1 MMAKARTAPVYLQL
15 RFYHILIWLLFF
27 LLSLRYFTI
36 AAPGLAAWLIALVT
50 TVFGIVTFYI
60 SAFYLIP
67 LITGEHKR
75 IIFFTSVTLFLTGI
89 SFFRTIL
96 ELSIYRL
103 FFKDAKYIYF
113 MGLFWSSVFLT
124 GFILLLA
131 IAIRLSENSYR
142 EKEKMNAIVS
152 EKLLT
157 ELTYLKNQVHP
168 HFLFNIHNTIFFLI
182 NENPGLASEMLL
194 KLSDLMRYQLY
205 ECEAKTVPLEKE
217 LLNIS
222 NYIDLEKVRL
232 GSKVNVDI
240 NFVTN
245 LANIQIAP
253 FMLMPLV
260 ENAVKHIS
268 RFSDRPNY
276 IRITAGFENKE
287 LNFTVVNSYET
298 EDKELNKAWFSKG
311 IGLQNLQRRL
321 NLIYGD
327 KSDMNF
333 TSLNNLFTVNLKLQL
348 L

>member
-1 MMAKARTAPVYLQL
+1 MAKSQTAPVYLQL
-15 RFYHILIWLLFF
+15 KFYHVLIWLLFF
-27 LLSLRYFTI
+27 LLSFRYFTI
-36 AAPGLAAWLIALVT
+36 ASPGLAAWLIALLT
-50 TVFGIVTFYI
+50 TAFGIITFYI
-60 SAFYLIP
+60 SGFYLVP
-67 LITGEHKR
+67 LITGVRKR
-75 IIFFTSVTLFLTGI
+75 LLFITSVILFLAGI

-96 ELSIYRL
+96 ELAVYRL
-103 FFKDAKYIYF
+103 FLKDSKILYF
-113 MGLFWSSVFLT
+113 MGLFWYSVFLT
-124 GFILLLA
+124 CFILLFA
-131 IAIRLSENSYR
+131 IVIGLSENSYR
-142 EKEKMNAIVS
+142 EREKMNAILN
-152 EKLLT
+152 EKLST

-182 NENPGLASEMLL
+182 SENPGLASEMLL

-222 NYIDLEKVRL
+222 NYISLEKVRL

-240 NFVTN
+240 DFATD

-268 RFSDRPNY
+268 HFSDRPNY
-276 IRITAGFENKE
+276 IRINAGFENNY
-287 LNFTVVNSYET
+287 LNFTVINSCEI
-298 EDKELNKAWFSKG
+298 EDEQLNEKEFSKG

-327 KSDMNF
+327 KSEINF
-333 TSLNNLFTVNLKLQL
+333 TRLNNLFTANIKLQL

>member
-1 MMAKARTAPVYLQL
+1 MAKSQTAPVYLQL

-27 LLSLRYFTI
+27 LLSFRYFTI
-36 AAPGLAAWLIALVT
+36 AAPGLTAWLIAFVT
-50 TVFGIVTFYI
+50 TVFGIATFYI
-60 SAFYLIP
+60 SAFYLAP
-67 LITGEHKR
+67 LITGER
-75 IIFFTSVTLFLTGI
+75 RRLLFVTSLIFFLAVV

-96 ELSIYRL
+96 EMVVYRF
-103 FFKDAKYIYF
+103 FFKDAKHLYF

-142 EKEKMNAIVS
+142 EKEKMNAIVN
-152 EKLLT
+152 EKLST

-182 NENPGLASEMLL
+182 NENPTLASKMLL

-232 GSKVNVDI
+232 GSKVNIEID
-240 NFVTN
+240 FAGD
-245 LANIQIAP
+245 LANSQIAP

-268 RFSDRPNY
+268 HFSERPNY
-276 IRITAGFENKE
+276 IRIIAKFENNY
-287 LNFTVVNSYET
+287 LNFTVINSYEA
-298 EDKELNKAWFSKG
+298 EDKELSGQGFSKG

-321 NLIYGD
+321 NLIYSD

-333 TSLNNLFTVNLKLQL
+333 TRQNNLFTANVKLQL
-348 L
+348 V